1 MSTRPSG
8 GTARRS
14 RSFPPC
20 RRGPS
25 STTSSTTTPTRASS
39 TSSSRRTRRSD
50 AVPKILTEDQVQ
62 SFQRDG
68 FLSPVRAMS
77 AERARHYRERFESLE
92 ARVSDVKKMKTKSHL
107 LCPWVLDIAE
117 DPYILDVF
125 EDLIGPNLRCWS
137 MAWRV
142 KKADGETFA
151 GWHQDSFYGSAV
163 PVVLGALALAECGSR
178 QGCLR
183 GIPGSHTWGILRHEE
198 TDDPRSIL
206 ARGQHISE
214 PFDESAAVD
223 FELRPGEMAMFDNS
237 LVHGSAT
244 NHGPDRRF
252 LLLVEMLP
260 TWAKP
265 AKVRQ
270 PAMLMRGVDTYG
282 NFDDEPRPDGEY
294 TEPALA
300 NWSRVVGAR
309 AKLLFEDSRYG
320 PSEAYGGT
328 RPAT

>member
-1 MSTRPSG
+1 
-8 GTARRS
+8 
-14 RSFPPC
+14 
-20 RRGPS
+20 
-25 STTSSTTTPTRASS
+25 
-39 TSSSRRTRRSD
+39 
-50 AVPKILTEDQVQ
+50 VPKTLTEAQVQ

-92 ARVSDVKKMKTKSHL
+92 ARVADIKKMKTKSHL
-107 LCPWVLDIAE
+107 LCPWVLEIAE
-117 DPYILDVF
+117 DPFILDIF

-163 PVVLGALALAECGSR
+163 PVVLGALALSECGSR

-183 GIPGSHTWGILRHEE
+183 GIPGSHKWGVLRHEE

-206 ARGQHISE
+206 ARGQYITE
-214 PFDESAAVD
+214 PFDESKAVD

-237 LVHGSAT
+237 LVHGSAG
-244 NHGPDRRF
+244 NFGPDRRF

-260 TWAKP
+260 TWGEARARPP
-265 AKVRQ
+265 AGDAHARRRHVRQ
-270 PAMLMRGVDTYG
+270 LRRRAQAGRRVLGSRTRQLGTGGRGAREAPLRGQPLRPERGLRGHAAGYIGPDSG
-282 NFDDEPRPDGEY
+282 RPRM
-294 TEPALA
+294 ALA
-300 NWSRVVGAR
+300 SAPPSGA
-309 AKLLFEDSRYG
+309 G
-320 PSEAYGGT
+320 P
-328 RPAT
+328 RLP

>member
-1 MSTRPSG
+1 M
-8 GTARRS
+8 A
-14 RSFPPC
+14 
-20 RRGPS
+20 
-25 STTSSTTTPTRASS
+25 
-39 TSSSRRTRRSD
+39 
-50 AVPKILTEDQVQ
+50 KILTEAQVQ

-68 FLSPVRAMS
+68 FLTPVRAMT
-77 AERARHYRERFESLE
+77 AERARTYRERFESLE
-92 ARVSDVKKMKTKSHL
+92 ARVADIKKMKTKSHL
-107 LCPWVLDIAE
+107 LCPWVLEIAE
-117 DPYILDVF
+117 DPFILDIF

-163 PVVLGALALAECGSR
+163 PVVLGALALSECGSR

-183 GIPGSHTWGILRHEE
+183 GIPGSHRWGILRHEE
-198 TDDPRSIL
+198 TDDPKSIL
-206 ARGQHISE
+206 ARGQYITE
-214 PFDESAAVD
+214 PFDESKAVD

-237 LVHGSAT
+237 LVHGSAG
-244 NHGPDRRF
+244 NFGPDRRF

-270 PAMLMRGVDTYG
+270 PAMLMRGVDTYD

-294 TEPALA
+294 TEAALA

-309 AKLLFEDSRYG
+309 ARLLFEDSRYG

>member
-1 MSTRPSG
+1 M
-8 GTARRS
+8 
-14 RSFPPC
+14 
-20 RRGPS
+20 
-25 STTSSTTTPTRASS
+25 
-39 TSSSRRTRRSD
+39 
-50 AVPKILTEDQVQ
+50 PKILTEAQVQ

-77 AERARHYRERFESLE
+77 AERARHYRDRFESLE
-92 ARVSDVKKMKTKSHL
+92 ARVTDIKKMKTKSHL

-117 DPYILDVF
+117 DPSTLDIF

-163 PVVLGALALAECGSR
+163 PVVLGALALSECGSR

-198 TDDPRSIL
+198 TNDPKSIL
-206 ARGQHISE
+206 ARGQYISE
-214 PFDESAAVD
+214 PFDESKAVD
-223 FELRPGEMAMFDNS
+223 FALQPGEMALFDNS
-237 LVHGSAT
+237 LVHGSAG
-244 NHGPDRRF
+244 NFGPDRRF
-252 LLLVEMLP
+252 LLLVEMVP
-260 TWAKP
+260 TWAKAP
-265 AKVRQ
+265 KMRQ
-270 PAMLMRGVDTYG
+270 PAMMMRGVDTYG
-282 NFDDEPRPDGEY
+282 NFDDEPRPDGEWSE
-294 TEPALA
+294 TALA
-300 NWSRVVGAR
+300 NWSRIVGTR

-320 PSEAYGGT
+320 PSEAYGGA

>member
-1 MSTRPSG
+1 SSPSTSWPAPAWRSSSIHCRRFARL
-8 GTARRS
+8 TRRS
-14 RSFPPC
+14 SLSSRSSGEPGHTSASSPRC
-20 RRGPS
+20 RHASS

-50 AVPKILTEDQVQ
+50 AVPKVLTDTQVQ
-62 SFQRDG
+62 WFQRDG

-92 ARVSDVKKMKTKSHL
+92 ARVADIKKMKTKSHL

-117 DPYILDVF
+117 DPYVLDIF
-125 EDLIGPNLRCWS
+125 EDLIGDNLRCWS

-163 PVVLGALALAECGSR
+163 PVVLGALALSECGSR

-198 TDDPRSIL
+198 TDDPKSIL
-206 ARGQHISE
+206 ARGQYISQ
-214 PFDESAAVD
+214 PFDESKAVD
-223 FELRPGEMAMFDNS
+223 FALHPGEMAMFDNS
-237 LVHGSAT
+237 LVHGSAG
-244 NHGPDRRF
+244 NFGPDRRF

-270 PAMLMRGVDTYG
+270 PAMLMRGVDTYD
-282 NFDDEPRPDGEY
+282 NF
-294 TEPALA
+294 
-300 NWSRVVGAR
+300 
-309 AKLLFEDSRYG
+309 
-320 PSEAYGGT
+320 
-328 RPAT
+328 

>member
-1 MSTRPSG
+1 V
-8 GTARRS
+8 A
-14 RSFPPC
+14 
-20 RRGPS
+20 
-25 STTSSTTTPTRASS
+25 
-39 TSSSRRTRRSD
+39 
-50 AVPKILTEDQVQ
+50 KILTEAQVQ
-62 SFQRDG
+62 AFRRDG
-68 FLSPVRAMS
+68 FLSPIRAMS
-77 AERARHYRERFESLE
+77 AERARQYRERFESLE
-92 ARVSDVKKMKTKSHL
+92 ARVPDIKKMKTKSHL
-107 LCPWVLDIAE
+107 LCPWVLEIA
-117 DPYILDVF
+117 V
-125 EDLIGPNLRCWS
+125 GPNLRCWS

-151 GWHQDSFYGSAV
+151 GWHQDSYYGSAV
-163 PVVLGALALAECGSR
+163 PVVLGALALSECGSR

-206 ARGQHISE
+206 ARGQYITE

-270 PAMLMRGVDTYG
+270 PAMLMRGVDTHD

-294 TEPALA
+294 TETALA
-300 NWSRVVGAR
+300 NWGRVVGAR
-309 AKLLFEDSRYG
+309 ARLLFEDSRYG
-320 PSEAYGGT
+320 PSEAYGGA

>member
-1 MSTRPSG
+1 
-8 GTARRS
+8 
-14 RSFPPC
+14 
-20 RRGPS
+20 
-25 STTSSTTTPTRASS
+25 
-39 TSSSRRTRRSD
+39 
-50 AVPKILTEDQVQ
+50 
-62 SFQRDG
+62 
-68 FLSPVRAMS
+68 
-77 AERARHYRERFESLE
+77 
-92 ARVSDVKKMKTKSHL
+92 MKTKSHL

-163 PVVLGALALAECGSR
+163 PVVLGALALSECGSQ

-183 GIPGSHTWGILRHEE
+183 GIPGSHRWGILRHEE
-198 TDDPRSIL
+198 TDDPKSIL
-206 ARGQHISE
+206 ARGQYITE

-223 FELRPGEMAMFDNS
+223 FALRPGEMAMFDNS
-237 LVHGSAT
+237 LVHGSAG
-244 NHGPDRRF
+244 NFGPDRRF

-265 AKVRQ
+265 PRVRQ

-294 TEPALA
+294 TETALA
-300 NWSRVVGAR
+300 NWGHVVGSR

-320 PSEAYGGT
+320 PSEAYGGK